1 MSSTTPEH
9 PAKNKKRL
17 AILFALVVF
26 LLLTVFALAQWFKRI
41 ANPLS
46 EDAVLG
52 APIVNISAGVPGK
65 IHKMNVQDG
74 QYVKE
79 GEVLF
84 EIDPTF
90 YELRFEQAKAE
101 LQLAEATLDSKGRVI
116 KAEEH
121 NAQIAEEQVQRAR
134 ENLKMATQT
143 HQRLAELAPKGY
155 VPKQQL
161 DESRTLMRD
170 AEISLSQALEQQQ
183 AADSLVSNTAAE
195 QAIVSTRVSGLAMA
209 EYELSKTKVNAPFSG
224 RIVGLNTRE
233 GEQVLP
239 GASVFSLVDVDNSYA
254 TAYFKETD
262 LDRIQ
267 KGDCATVYILADS
280 SRPAKGVVDS
290 IGWGVTSTE
299 QIDLPFE
306 LPYVQK
312 TLNWVHIAQR
322 FPVRIRLQDAPSD
335 LLRAGASAN
344 VVIHSKEQCE

>member
-90 YELRFEQAKAE
+90 YELRYEQAKAE

-195 QAIVSTRVSGLAMA
+195 EAIVSTRVSGLAIA
-209 EYELSKTKVNAPFSG
+209 EYELSKTQVRAPFSG

-239 GASVFSLVDVDNSYA
+239 GASVFSLVDTDNAYA

-262 LDRIQ
+262 LQGIR
-267 KGDCATVYILADS
+267 KGYCATVYILADS

-299 QIDLPFE
+299 QLDLPFR

-322 FPVRIRLQDAPSD
+322 FPVRIALQDAPED

-344 VVIHSKEQCE
+344 VVIHNKEQCD

>member
-74 QYVKE
+74 QYVKKGE
-79 GEVLF
+79 GLF
-84 EIDPTF
+84 EVDPTF
-90 YELRFEQAKAE
+90 SELRYEQAKTEMHVAE
-101 LQLAEATLDSKGRVI
+101 PTLGSQRREI
-116 KAEEH
+116 TAQQH
-121 NAQIAEEQVQRAR
+121 NAQIAQEQVQRKP

>member
-1 MSSTTPEH
+1 MNTKQSSHT
-9 PAKNKKRL
+9 AKNKKRL
-17 AILFALVVF
+17 AILFAIVVF
-26 LLLTVFALAQWFKRI
+26 LLFIVFALAQWLKRMT
-41 ANPLS
+41 NPLS

-52 APIVNISAGVPGK
+52 APIVNIAAGVPGK
-65 IHKMNVQDG
+65 IQKMLVQDG
-74 QYVKE
+74 QYVQE

-90 YELRFEQAKAE
+90 YQLRYEQAQAE
-101 LQLAEATLDSKGRVI
+101 LKLAQATLESKGRRI

-121 NAQIAEEQVQRAR
+121 NAQIAQEQVQRAR
-134 ENLKMATQT
+134 ENLSLATQT

-161 DESRTLMRD
+161 DEARTLMRD

-195 QAIVSTRVSGLAMA
+195 EAIVSTRISGVAIA
-209 EYELSKTKVNAPFSG
+209 EYELSKTKVQAPFSG

-239 GASVFSLVDVDNSYA
+239 GVSVFSLVDVDNAYA

-262 LDRIQ
+262 LERIR

-280 SRPAKGVVDS
+280 GRPAKGVVDS
-290 IGWGVTSTE
+290 IGWGVTSAE
-299 QIDLPFE
+299 QIDLPFN

-322 FPVRIRLQDAPSD
+322 FPVRVRLKDAPSD

-344 VVIHSKEQCE
+344 VVIHNKEQCE

>member
-1 MSSTTPEH
+1 MSTNTTSH
-9 PAKNKKRL
+9 SSKSKKRL
-17 AILFALVVF
+17 AYLFALVVF
-26 LLLTVFALAQWFKRI
+26 LLLIVFSLAQWVKRI

-52 APIVNISAGVPGK
+52 AAIVNISAGVPGK
-65 IHKMNVQDG
+65 IHKMYVRDG
-74 QYVKE
+74 QYVRE

-90 YELRFEQAKAE
+90 YRLRFEQAQAE
-101 LQLAEATLDSKGRVI
+101 LKLAQATLDSKQRLI

-121 NAQIAEEQVQRAR
+121 NAQIAQEQVERAR
-134 ENLKMATQT
+134 ANLKLTTQT
-143 HQRLAELAPKGY
+143 YQRLAELAPKGY

-161 DESRTLMRD
+161 DEARTLMRD

-183 AADSLVSNTAAE
+183 AANSLVGTTAAE
-195 QAIVSTRVSGLAMA
+195 EAIVSTRISGLAMA
-209 EYELSKTKVNAPFSG
+209 EYELSKTEVKAPFSG

-239 GASVFSLVDVDNSYA
+239 GISVFSLIDVDNAYA

-262 LDRIQ
+262 LERIS

-280 SRPAKGVVDS
+280 SRPAKGVVES
-290 IGWGVTSTE
+290 IGWGVTSAE
-299 QIDLPFE
+299 QIDLPFK

-322 FPVRIRLQDAPSD
+322 FPVRVSLIDAPRD

-344 VVIHSKEQCE
+344 VVIHNKEQCE